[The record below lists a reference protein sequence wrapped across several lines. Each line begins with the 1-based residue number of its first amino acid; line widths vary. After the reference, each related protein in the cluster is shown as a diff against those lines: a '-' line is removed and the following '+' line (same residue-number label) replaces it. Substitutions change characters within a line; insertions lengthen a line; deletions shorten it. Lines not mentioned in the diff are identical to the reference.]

1 MPIATSGPP
10 IAVTTVDF
18 NRRRDDIYRVR
29 TTVFVAEQGV
39 PRDVEHDAL
48 DPLSLHILAT
58 VDGEVVG
65 TGRLTPRGHIGRMAV
80 LGPFR
85 GRGVGRRM
93 LRHLINEA
101 RKRGLTELTLA
112 AQTHAITFYEASGF
126 HPEGAVFQQAGI
138 DHRRMRLSLAHS
150 PGGTDPSPSG
160 H

>member
-1 MPIATSGPP
+1 MPTAASGPP

-18 NRRRDDIYRVR
+18 NRRRDDIYRIR
-29 TTVFVAEQGV
+29 TAVFVAEQGV
-39 PRDVEHDAL
+39 PVNVEHDAL

-58 VDGEVVG
+58 FDGEVVG

-85 GRGVGRRM
+85 ARGVGRRM

-101 RKRGLTELTLA
+101 RERGLTKVTLA
-112 AQTHAITFYEASGF
+112 AQTHAISFYQASGF

-138 DHRRMRLSLAHS
+138 DHRRMRLSLVRTT
-150 PGGTDPSPSG
+150 GGTDPSPSG